1 MEELRSVNYLEL
13 LAIPELCNKNFF
25 IPDLVKSEQ
34 AHPLGDGKN
43 RSPEAKNGRNRAE
56 KTEYIR
62 STVAKTS

>member
-43 RSPEAKNGRNRAE
+43 RSPEAKND
-56 KTEYIR
+56 
-62 STVAKTS
+62 